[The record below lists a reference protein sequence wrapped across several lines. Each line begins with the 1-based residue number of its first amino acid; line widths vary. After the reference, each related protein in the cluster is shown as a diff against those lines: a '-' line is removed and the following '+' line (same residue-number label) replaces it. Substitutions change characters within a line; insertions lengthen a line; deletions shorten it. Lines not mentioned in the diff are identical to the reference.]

1 MMYFPDFRSHER
13 AFQLIIQVSGRAGRR
28 AKAGKVVIQTAH
40 PKHPLFDFV
49 SRHDITG
56 FLEEQLHDRELHG
69 YPPFTRLIEITF
81 KHTDKQIGRQ
91 AADRFAQSCRSQLKD
106 IAVMGPAEPMISKI
120 RNEYLA
126 TILLKIPRQSKQL
139 VAVKDYLRS
148 LTDYVQGDKALRN
161 VKIVFDVDPV

>member
-1 MMYFPDFRSHER
+1 
-13 AFQLIIQVSGRAGRR
+13 
-28 AKAGKVVIQTAH
+28 
-40 PKHPLFDFV
+40 
-49 SRHDITG
+49 
-56 FLEEQLHDRELHG
+56 
-69 YPPFTRLIEITF
+69 
-81 KHTDKQIGRQ
+81 
-91 AADRFAQSCRSQLKD
+91 
-106 IAVMGPAEPMISKI
+106 MISKI